1 MRILITGTS
10 SGFGKSLHKYYSK
23 NHEVVSLNRPE
34 YDFKDLS
41 FLTKVNDKLDYDI
54 VIINAGT
61 RERRENNNWSTV
73 FDVNFTNQVHLVEKI
88 KDNIR
93 SKLVF
98 MSSRSSSMHNLKLR
112 SLDRFE
118 FETLAYKA
126 SKAAINIAML
136 HYSKKLDIPVVAITP
151 GHLSDTIRH
160 SDSTVPN
167 DVITDQLTKFIDSV
181 SIKHTGKLYNYD
193 GSERP
198 F

>member
-1 MRILITGTS
+1 MRVLITGTT
-10 SGFGKSLHKYYSK
+10 SGFGKLLHKHYEK
-23 NHEVVSLNRPE
+23 NHEVVPLNRPDF
-34 YDFKDLS
+34 DFKDKS
-41 FLTKVNDKLDYDI
+41 FLSKVDDTIDYDL

-88 KDNIR
+88 KDRIK

-98 MSSRSSSMHNLKLR
+98 MSSRSSSMHNLKVR

-126 SKAAINIAML
+126 SKAALNIAML
-136 HYSKKLDIPVVAITP
+136 HYSKKLDIPVISLTP

-160 SDSTVPN
+160 SDSTVPDDLVTN
-167 DVITDQLTKFIDSV
+167 QLTTFIDSV
-181 SIKHTGKLYNYD
+181 SMNHTGKLFNYD